1 MIESAWLGAGEADC
15 IVHLVDACPE
25 ARLARGKAS
34 KADQQARLQT
44 RQVQKRLSL
53 RKNKPVFLTLNK
65 TDALARPALLEITAS
80 LYEENLYDSEM
91 MRRRRLNVELT
102 RSPVDDGLDHVALT
116 IRCSNVAR

>member
-1 MIESAWLGAGEADC
+1 MP
-15 IVHLVDACPE
+15 VPKP
-25 ARLARGKAS
+25 RLARGKAS

-80 LYEENLYDSEM
+80 LYEENLYDDVYMISAK
-91 MRRRRLNVELT
+91 T
-102 RSPVDDGLDHVALT
+102 GDGLENLKQGLVRHMPEGPWLLSRG
-116 IRCSNVAR
+116 IRSKICL